1 MASAENDNIAI
12 EIRVNAKQVNIFM
25 IGFLISINRAFL
37 GKLDQSNHVSDGI
50 SWVQTV
56 LRCVYY

>member
-25 IGFLISINRAFL
+25 IEFLISINRAFL
-37 GKLDQSNHVSDGI
+37 GKLDQSNHVFDGI